1 MGSNPTGLITIDS
14 KTGIIILRNKVTVQQ
29 YEILRGKYQGTILS
43 IDGKKSI

>member
-1 MGSNPTGLITIDS
+1 MGSNPAGLIAIGS

-29 YEILRGKYQGTILS
+29 YEILGGKYEGTILS